1 MSPSV
6 KIEFVALGSL
16 SGVAQP
22 SDAKKA
28 AAKAKPPG
36 TLVIFTNADFG
47 FGAATRD
54 LIGAAGEA
62 LVRKAAAAAK
72 FKGKPSTALDILA
85 PAGLSADRLLVVGV
99 GPQDAAAPKPE
110 TANGEAPA
118 AIKPV
123 APLTPAD
130 YARSWRLRHRQ
141 AWPGCDRDGRLRSAA
156 IAGGRRRRQRRIR
169 ARRATARLSLRSLQD
184 QKEGRRRRERAKRD
198 HARRRRSRRCAE
210 RGEAARRRRRGRPHR
225 ALARQ

>member
-6 KIEFVALGSL
+6 KIEFVALGSV

-130 YARSWRLRHRQ
+130 YAGL
-141 AWPGCDRDGRLRSAA
+141 GGFVTGKLGRGA
-156 IAGGRRRRQRRIR
+156 IATVVFDPPRSPEDAAGASAEFALGAQLRDYRFDRYKTKKKDDADENGQSEITLAVADPAAARQ
-169 ARRATARLSLRSLQD
+169 
-184 QKEGRRRRERAKRD
+184 
-198 HARRRRSRRCAE
+198 